1 MGLKLL
7 ALLAAAACWLPAP
20 AQALVPYVFVPS
32 AKELGKAG
40 LGIAGAAAGLLQIG
54 QVEEGRKLARLAVQ
68 VLPSDPRA
76 WLVLAEAELRSTAK
90 GEKNNRAYEALAKA
104 KQLDPNNPG
113 VWFAEGSLNLRNNK
127 PEEAQKLLREGLRL
141 DPNNPGAYF
150 DLGNAQI
157 QLKEL
162 NPALSSFEKAAG
174 LRKNFWEAVNNQA
187 IVLFEQGRRSEAIG
201 RWRKALEI
209 SSDAAEPS
217 LALAAALYSEA
228 KTSTEAI
235 SLAIQALVKEPDYVL
250 DVYQKDQLWG
260 AKLRQATQVMFRD
273 ERLRGSVDRAMGMA
287 GFKDE

>member
-7 ALLAAAACWLPAP
+7 ALLAAAACMLPAP

-40 LGIAGAAAGLLQIG
+40 LDIAGAAAGLLQIG

-76 WLVLAEAELRSTAK
+76 WLVLAEAELRSTVK

-228 KTSTEAI
+228 KTSTETI
-235 SLAIQALVKEPDYVL
+235 NLAIQALVKEPDYVL
-250 DVYQKDQLWG
+250 DAYQKDQLWG

>member
-1 MGLKLL
+1 
-7 ALLAAAACWLPAP
+7 
-20 AQALVPYVFVPS
+20 
-32 AKELGKAG
+32 
-40 LGIAGAAAGLLQIG
+40 LLQMG
-54 QVEEGRKLARLAVQ
+54 QVDEGRKLARLAVQ
-68 VLPSDPRA
+68 VLPNDPRA
-76 WLVLAEAELRSTAK
+76 WLVLAEAELRSSRK
-90 GEKNNRAYEALAKA
+90 GEKNNKAYEALARA

-162 NPALSSFEKAAG
+162 NPALASFEKAAG
-174 LRKNFWEAVNNQA
+174 LRKGFWEAVNNQA
-187 IVLFEQGRRSEAIG
+187 IVLFEQGRTAEAVG

-217 LALAAALYSEA
+217 LALAAALYSEG
-228 KTSTEAI
+228 KTSTDTI
-235 SLAIQALVKEPDYVL
+235 TLATQALVKEPDYVL
-250 DVYQKDQLWG
+250 DAYQKDQLWG
-260 AKLRQATQVMFRD
+260 AKLRQATQVLFRD